1 MISFFFFRGA
11 YERIAIQN
19 NDDQNSHTLAEIH
32 IQVNTKIPIKLRD
45 AKWALRRS
53 LEAQC
58 IIKLY
63 EVETTAQVVK
73 RNRAQEY
80 NESPPKQPRMSQDSG
95 SEDDAGPLNVSYEE
109 FTKTG
114 YNLLRSRKND

>member
-32 IQVNTKIPIKLRD
+32 IQVNTKIPIKLCD
-45 AKWALRRS
+45 AKWALRSS

-58 IIKLY
+58 IIKLF
-63 EVETTAQVVK
+63 EGETTAKAEK
-73 RNRAQEY
+73 RKKSQKY
-80 NESPPKQPRMSQDSG
+80 NESSPKQPRMSQDSD
-95 SEDDAGPLNVSYEE
+95 SED
-109 FTKTG
+109 
-114 YNLLRSRKND
+114 

>member
-32 IQVNTKIPIKLRD
+32 IQVNTKIPIKLCD
-45 AKWALRRS
+45 AKWALRSS

-58 IIKLY
+58 IIKLF
-63 EVETTAQVVK
+63 EKETTGVK
-73 RNRAQEY
+73 RRRAK
-80 NESPPKQPRMSQDSG
+80 ESDKFSRKEPRMSQDSD
-95 SEDDAGPLNVSYEE
+95 SED
-109 FTKTG
+109 
-114 YNLLRSRKND
+114 